1 MNVELGI
8 LLSTGKTLW
17 FPARYDGKSDK
28 WITMYVSNSQE
39 LPINVS
45 VSYQFFNRDITDNT
59 IIESHL
65 SNNLGDSI
73 QGSCSIDNEILS
85 LLYRDENGDFYS
97 YALYGKIT
105 KDLYTSFKSIVSE
118 SGYQTT
124 SIENICYHYK
134 DDANIL
140 VAELEDSIIFHM
152 MFSPFLESEFDNWY
166 SWLIGG
172 NAKYSKKRLSYEIS
186 NPRNI
191 LERARDAQIQGW
203 IDMAKEKMKC
213 ADGETEVLL
222 WDAVRRLRNSVTYIN
237 ASFFASVANITMS
250 GMREYGNKAESA
262 FGYGWNAGNAIG
274 TASHFAPG
282 VDGLNQQAQNA
293 IDIIKNAPSCHP
305 PRNPHPYPGDGPQ
318 FVQDPSGFVYEG
330 VSSNRVSGVVAT
342 AFYKE
347 MEEDMYG
354 DLQEN
359 IVKWDAEEYA
369 QENPLFTDENGMYAW
384 DVPQGLWQVK
394 FEKEGYE
401 TTYSEWLPV
410 PPPQLDI
417 NIAMTQ
423 NRQPEVKTARA
434 YEDAVEV
441 EFDKYMMP
449 EFLTTENI
457 SVMQAGKPVDGSIVL
472 LNKEAR
478 YEGETETFASKVR
491 FIAAQPFTEQ
501 EITLLVNNRVKSYAG
516 IRMQDNYQQEFT
528 VEKEIKQILSDSLMV
543 VEYGDIQSFIVS
555 VLPASA
561 SAGKTLTVNSS
572 SPLILEVETKE
583 VTIDN
588 TGKAE
593 IIVSGELPGT
603 AALTFSIEGTD
614 KNAVTIV
621 NVVQNA
627 IKTVAL
633 PIASIASGSVVE
645 KGTGIALSCST
656 KGSTIYYTLDGSCP
670 CDDTPAR
677 KVYDG
682 SPIII
687 TQSVTIKA
695 MATAPD
701 MYDSEIAEFTYI
713 VKDGE
718 DIEELYLD
726 PKVQIYPLPIKD
738 VLNVK
743 AGGNT
748 IKYVSLTAINGVMS
762 IMEKCDAQ
770 QAVLDVSSLPSGV
783 YIINIAT
790 DDNVYSS
797 IVVK

>member
-1 MNVELGI
+1 MVG
-8 LLSTGKTLW
+8 
-17 FPARYDGKSDK
+17 
-28 WITMYVSNSQE
+28 
-39 LPINVS
+39 
-45 VSYQFFNRDITDNT
+45 
-59 IIESHL
+59 
-65 SNNLGDSI
+65 
-73 QGSCSIDNEILS
+73 
-85 LLYRDENGDFYS
+85 
-97 YALYGKIT
+97 
-105 KDLYTSFKSIVSE
+105 
-118 SGYQTT
+118 
-124 SIENICYHYK
+124 NI
-134 DDANIL
+134 
-140 VAELEDSIIFHM
+140 
-152 MFSPFLESEFDNWY
+152 
-166 SWLIGG
+166 
-172 NAKYSKKRLSYEIS
+172 AK
-186 NPRNI
+186 
-191 LERARDAQIQGW
+191 
-203 IDMAKEKMKC
+203 
-213 ADGETEVLL
+213 
-222 WDAVRRLRNSVTYIN
+222 
-237 ASFFASVANITMS
+237 
-250 GMREYGNKAESA
+250 
-262 FGYGWNAGNAIG
+262 AIG
-274 TASHFAPG
+274 TPIGSVLQIIPITVG
-282 VDGLNQQAQNA
+282 LNDLIKESQSWVVVINEVLKKYPCEGDPLGWDGLA
-293 IDIIKNAPSCHP
+293 ITTGAYAGDQLLKRSSKVVLDIKAMQLDFTCNWLASLGFDAVSWFMEKLADANGPVYRNSIRAKLKNLKCDEDEEDEEEENESSIDWPFSSVSP
-305 PRNPHPYPGDGPQ
+305 
-318 FVQDPSGFVYEG
+318 VMDPSGFVYES
-330 VSSNRVSGVVAT
+330 VISNRIEGVRAT
-342 AFYKE
+342 AYYKE
-347 MEEDMYG
+347 TVEDMYG
-354 DLQEN
+354 DLHEN
-359 IVKWDAEEYA
+359 IVKWDAAEYA
-369 QENPLFTDENGMYAW
+369 QENPLFTDEYGMYAW

-472 LNKEAR
+472 LNEEAR

-491 FIAAQPFTEQ
+491 FNASQPFTEQ

-645 KGTGIALSCST
+645 KGAEISLSCST

-743 AGGNT
+743 AGGHT

-783 YIINIAT
+783 YIINVAT